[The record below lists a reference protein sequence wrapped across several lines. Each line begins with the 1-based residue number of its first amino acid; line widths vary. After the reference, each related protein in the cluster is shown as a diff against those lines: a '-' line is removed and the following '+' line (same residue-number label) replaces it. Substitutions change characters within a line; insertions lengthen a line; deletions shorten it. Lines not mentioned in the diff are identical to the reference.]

1 MCAKSECHSKE
12 SESRSMISKPQ
23 LIAAWLV
30 TVVFGV
36 GIVVIEMDVS
46 MLITMAWLI
55 LFAAYLIRTKRVHGI
70 GIFRRVLA
78 MHLLTMALLVTL
90 ASLAPVKRIDH
101 VKRQMIHLPQRE
113 ITVAELSEE
122 CRDRRKEWPLRVH
135 LPDGER
141 AQSTVLHFSSESMP
155 LGQFITEV
163 ENATGLQ
170 SRFGGCGNAGSI
182 LYGQAYNFGLSFD
195 PPDRRQSEE
204 WDR

>member
-1 MCAKSECHSKE
+1 
-12 SESRSMISKPQ
+12 MISKPQ

-46 MLITMAWLI
+46 MLLTMAWLI
-55 LFAAYLIRTKRVHGI
+55 LFSVYLIRIKRAHGI
-70 GIFRRVLA
+70 GIYRRVLA

-113 ITVAELSEE
+113 MTVAELSEE
-122 CRDRRKEWPLRVH
+122 CRYRRKAWPLSVH

-141 AQSTVLHFSSESMP
+141 AQSTVIHFSSESMP

-163 ENATGLQ
+163 ENATGFH
-170 SRFGGCGNAGSI
+170 SRFGGCGNAASI
-182 LYGQAYNFGLSFD
+182 LYGQAYNFGLSFY
-195 PPDRRQSEE
+195 PPDRRVSEE